1 MVDYSTLSIVLTG
14 LGIMGA
20 IVYYT
25 LNLRNATTAR
35 QAQVYAQIWD
45 KFSSP
50 EYLERYFE
58 TMDREWTD
66 WDDYVEKYGSLR
78 YSNRSEYAKNMS
90 VGVYY
95 EGIGVLLKNGFI
107 DAQPVADLLG
117 TTVISFWEKVAT
129 LIMEWRVRNR
139 DPRGYLY
146 VEYLYNQIKP
156 IIEREHPELRT

>member
-1 MVDYSTLSIVLTG
+1 VDYSTLSIVLTG

-20 IVYYT
+20 IIYYT

-50 EYLERYFE
+50 EFFERFWE
-58 TMDREWTD
+58 TIDREWTD
-66 WDDYVEKYGSLR
+66 YDDYMEKYGSLR
-78 YSNRSEYAKNMS
+78 YSNQSQYARSVS
-90 VGVYY
+90 VGTYY

-117 TTVISFWEKVAT
+117 TTITSWWEKTAT
-129 LIMEWRVRNR
+129 FIYEYRVKNR
-139 DPRGYLY
+139 EPRGYIY
-146 VEYLYNQIKP
+146 AEYLYNQIKP